1 MGMVILSILKI
12 IGIILLV
19 VLGLILLLL
28 LLVLFVPIRYRIDA
42 SKDAEGEQQIHALV
56 KVTWLL
62 HLLNIRFLYPE
73 EAYLRVRIACFTL
86 FRSDQ
91 PAKEVASAKK
101 NTATEKEKE
110 SEAKTVKASKED
122 PSSNSKEENFKQES
136 EKQDT
141 TQYSSSRQ
149 DEDTLLATEDMEDSG
164 GQSQTID
171 KDGWK
176 RMDSDPAKVDQK
188 KEDDLSKNDFN
199 NDPGKQTGN
208 AAHTEIDSESV
219 EVTEE
224 EGAEEAETD
233 SEESPSKWELLREKI
248 IWCIQKFWGLLKNIR
263 YTIQSIYDKIRNI
276 IHHIR
281 YYYKVLRSDLFH
293 RTWEKCSKE
302 ALHLLKS
309 IAPRKVKGYLHIG
322 MEDPATTG
330 QILGYYGML
339 YPLIGGHID
348 VIPDFDQVI
357 LEGTLKIRGHI
368 TLFQAVR
375 TACIIYFNKDL
386 RKLIKLLKREV
397 A

>member
-1 MGMVILSILKI
+1 MGMVILTILKI

-73 EAYLRVRIACFTL
+73 EAYLRVRLACFTL

-91 PAKEVASAKK
+91 TAKEAASAKK
-101 NTATEKEKE
+101 NTAAEKKKE
-110 SEAKTVKASKED
+110 SEAKTVKTSKASKED
-122 PSSNSKEENFKQES
+122 SKSSI
-136 EKQDT
+136 
-141 TQYSSSRQ
+141 Q
-149 DEDTLLATEDMEDSG
+149 DEDTLLATEDIEE
-164 GQSQTID
+164 QSQSID
-171 KDGWK
+171 DENWK
-176 RMDSDPAKVDQK
+176 RMGSDPAKVDQK
-188 KEDDLSKNDFN
+188 KEDDFKKNDFN
-199 NDPGKQTGN
+199 NDPENQTQN
-208 AAHTEIDSESV
+208 ASHTEINSESV
-219 EVTEE
+219 EDREE
-224 EGAEEAETD
+224 EEKAEAGNREEADFQEET
-233 SEESPSKWELLREKI
+233 SKWELLREKI
-248 IWCIQKFWGLLKNIR
+248 RWCIQKLWKLLKNIR

-281 YYYKVLRSDLFH
+281 YYYRVLQSELFR
-293 RTWEKCSKE
+293 RTWEKYSKE
-302 ALHLLKS
+302 ALCLLKC

-339 YPLIGGHID
+339 YPLIGEHID
-348 VIPDFDQVI
+348 VVPDFEHVI
-357 LEGTLKIRGHI
+357 LEGSLKIRGNI

-375 TACIIYFNKDL
+375 IACTIYFDKDL
-386 RKLIKLLKREV
+386 QKLIRLLKREV

>member
-1 MGMVILSILKI
+1 MGMVILTILKI
-12 IGIILLV
+12 IVITLLV
-19 VLGLILLLL
+19 VLGMILLIL
-28 LLVLFVPIRYRIDA
+28 LLVLFVPIRYRIDT

-91 PAKEVASAKK
+91 PAKEAASAKK
-101 NTATEKEKE
+101 NTAAEKKKE
-110 SEAKTVKASKED
+110 SEAKNVKTSKASKEA
-122 PSSNSKEENFKQES
+122 
-136 EKQDT
+136 
-141 TQYSSSRQ
+141 
-149 DEDTLLATEDMEDSG
+149 EDTLLATEVKNAPEN
-164 GQSQTID
+164 QT
-171 KDGWK
+171 
-176 RMDSDPAKVDQK
+176 
-188 KEDDLSKNDFN
+188 E
-199 NDPGKQTGN
+199 N
-208 AAHTEIDSESV
+208 AAHTEINSESV
-219 EVTEE
+219 EVREE
-224 EGAEEAETD
+224 EEAAEAGNREEADFQEET
-233 SEESPSKWELLREKI
+233 SKWELLREKI
-248 IWCIQKFWGLLKNIR
+248 RWCIQKLWELLKNIR

-276 IHHIR
+276 IHDIR

-357 LEGTLKIRGHI
+357 LEGTLTIRGHI

-375 TACIIYFNKDL
+375 TACILYFNKDL

>member
-1 MGMVILSILKI
+1 MGMVILAILKI
-12 IGIILLV
+12 IGIILLI

-56 KVTWLL
+56 KVTWLF

-86 FRSDQ
+86 FRSDR
-91 PAKEVASAKK
+91 PSKEAASAEKK
-101 NTATEKEKE
+101 AESDQKVGEKTRALK
-110 SEAKTVKASKED
+110 VSKED
-122 PSSNSKEENFKQES
+122 FESSMPE
-136 EKQDT
+136 
-141 TQYSSSRQ
+141 
-149 DEDTLLATEDMEDSG
+149 EDTLLATED
-164 GQSQTID
+164 T
-171 KDGWK
+171 
-176 RMDSDPAKVDQK
+176 
-188 KEDDLSKNDFN
+188 
-199 NDPGKQTGN
+199 
-208 AAHTEIDSESV
+208 AHTEANPESA
-219 EVTEE
+219 EVREKEE
-224 EGAEEAETD
+224 EAD
-233 SEESPSKWELLREKI
+233 SEETTSKWELLCEKM
-248 IWCIQKFWGLLKNIR
+248 IWCIQKLWGLLKNIR

-281 YYYKVLRSDLFH
+281 YYYKIFHSDLFH

-302 ALHLLKS
+302 ALRLLKG

-357 LEGTLKIRGHI
+357 LEGSLKIRGRI
-368 TLFQAVR
+368 TLFRAVR
-375 TACIIYFNKDL
+375 TACAIYFNKDL
-386 RKLIKLLKREV
+386 RKLIRLLKREV

>member
-1 MGMVILSILKI
+1 MGMVILTILKI

-19 VLGLILLLL
+19 VLGLMLFLL

-42 SKDAEGEQQIHALV
+42 SKDAEGGQQIHALI

-91 PAKEVASAKK
+91 STKEAASSKK
-101 NTATEKEKE
+101 NAAAEKKKE
-110 SEAKTVKASKED
+110 SEAKSLKTSKASREA
-122 PSSNSKEENFKQES
+122 
-136 EKQDT
+136 
-141 TQYSSSRQ
+141 
-149 DEDTLLATEDMEDSG
+149 EDTLLATEDVEGSG
-164 GQSQTID
+164 EQPQTMD
-171 KDGWK
+171 EDGWSPIDNTQIK
-176 RMDSDPAKVDQK
+176 PDEK
-188 KEDDLSKNDFN
+188 KEGKLKDAPKN
-199 NDPGKQTGN
+199 QTGN
-208 AAHTEIDSESV
+208 ATHTEIDSEPADA
-219 EVTEE
+219 
-224 EGAEEAETD
+224 GAEEEKEEAEAD
-233 SEESPSKWELLREKI
+233 SEESTSKWELRREKI
-248 IWCIQKFWGLLKNIR
+248 LWCIQKLWKLLKNIR

-281 YYYKVLRSDLFH
+281 YYYRVLQSELFR
-293 RTWEKCSKE
+293 RTWEKYSKE
-302 ALHLLKS
+302 ALCLLKC

-339 YPLIGGHID
+339 YPLIGEHID
-348 VIPDFDQVI
+348 VVPDFEHVI
-357 LEGTLKIRGHI
+357 LEGSLKIRGNI

-375 TACIIYFNKDL
+375 IACTIYFDKDL
-386 RKLIKLLKREV
+386 QKLIRLLKREV

>member
-1 MGMVILSILKI
+1 MGMVILTILKI

-19 VLGLILLLL
+19 VLGLMLFLL
-28 LLVLFVPIRYRIDA
+28 LLVLFVPIRYRVDA
-42 SKDAEGEQQIHALV
+42 SKDAEGEQQIHALI

-91 PAKEVASAKK
+91 PTKKAASSKK
-101 NTATEKEKE
+101 NAAAEKKKE
-110 SEAKTVKASKED
+110 SEAKTVKTSKASRKA
-122 PSSNSKEENFKQES
+122 
-136 EKQDT
+136 
-141 TQYSSSRQ
+141 
-149 DEDTLLATEDMEDSG
+149 EDTLLATEDVEGSG
-164 GQSQTID
+164 EQPQAID
-171 KDGWK
+171 EDGWSPIDNTQIK
-176 RMDSDPAKVDQK
+176 PDEKTEAMLKDAP
-188 KEDDLSKNDFN
+188 KN
-199 NDPGKQTGN
+199 QTGN
-208 AAHTEIDSESV
+208 ATHTEMDSEPADAGA
-219 EVTEE
+219 EE
-224 EGAEEAETD
+224 EKEEAETETD
-233 SEESPSKWELLREKI
+233 FEESTSKWKLRREKI
-248 IWCIQKFWGLLKNIR
+248 LWCIQKLWKLLKNIR

-281 YYYKVLRSDLFH
+281 YYYRVLQSELFH
-293 RTWEKCSKE
+293 RTWEKYSKE
-302 ALHLLKS
+302 ALCLLKR

-348 VIPDFDQVI
+348 VVPDFDQVI
-357 LEGTLKIRGHI
+357 LEGFLKIRGHI

-386 RKLIKLLKREV
+386 RKLIRLLKREV

>member
-1 MGMVILSILKI
+1 MGMVILTILKI

-19 VLGLILLLL
+19 VLGMILLIL
-28 LLVLFVPIRYRIDA
+28 LLVLFVPIRYRVDA

-91 PAKEVASAKK
+91 PAKEAASDEKRAETKQK
-101 NTATEKEKE
+101 SEKEKA
-110 SEAKTVKASKED
+110 AKTVKTSD
-122 PSSNSKEENFKQES
+122 
-136 EKQDT
+136 
-141 TQYSSSRQ
+141 SSREA
-149 DEDTLLATEDMEDSG
+149 EDTLLATEVKNAPEN
-164 GQSQTID
+164 QT
-171 KDGWK
+171 
-176 RMDSDPAKVDQK
+176 
-188 KEDDLSKNDFN
+188 E
-199 NDPGKQTGN
+199 N
-208 AAHTEIDSESV
+208 AAHTEINSESV
-219 EVTEE
+219 EVREE
-224 EGAEEAETD
+224 EEAAEAGNREEADFQEET
-233 SEESPSKWELLREKI
+233 SKWELLREKI
-248 IWCIQKFWGLLKNIR
+248 RWCIQKLWELLKNIR
-263 YTIQSIYDKIRNI
+263 YTIQLIYDKIRNI
-276 IHHIR
+276 IHDIR
-281 YYYKVLRSDLFH
+281 YYYKILRSDLFH

-357 LEGTLKIRGHI
+357 LEGTLTIRGHI

-375 TACIIYFNKDL
+375 TACILYFNKDL

>member
-1 MGMVILSILKI
+1 MGMVILTILKI

-42 SKDAEGEQQIHALV
+42 SKNAEGEQQIHALV

-110 SEAKTVKASKED
+110 SEAKNVKTSKASQED
-122 PSSNSKEENFKQES
+122 SKSSI
-136 EKQDT
+136 
-141 TQYSSSRQ
+141 Q
-149 DEDTLLATEDMEDSG
+149 DEDTLLATEDESSG
-164 GQSQTID
+164 VQSQSVDEEGWSRID
-171 KDGWK
+171 NAQIKIDEETEGK
-176 RMDSDPAKVDQK
+176 
-188 KEDDLSKNDFN
+188 LKNA
-199 NDPGKQTGN
+199 PEPQTEN
-208 AAHTEIDSESV
+208 AAHAEINSESA
-219 EVTEE
+219 EAGEE
-224 EGAEEAETD
+224 ETD
-233 SEESPSKWELLREKI
+233 FEESPSKWELLREKI
-248 IWCIQKFWGLLKNIR
+248 IWCIQKLWELLKNIR

>member
-1 MGMVILSILKI
+1 MGMVILTILKI

-19 VLGLILLLL
+19 VLGMILLIL

-73 EAYLRVRIACFTL
+73 EAYLRVKLACFTL

-91 PAKEVASAKK
+91 TAKEAASDEKRAETKRK
-101 NTATEKEKE
+101 REKEKV
-110 SEAKTVKASKED
+110 AKDVKTSKASKED
-122 PSSNSKEENFKQES
+122 SKSSI
-136 EKQDT
+136 
-141 TQYSSSRQ
+141 Q
-149 DEDTLLATEDMEDSG
+149 DEDTLLATEDIEE
-164 GQSQTID
+164 QSQSID
-171 KDGWK
+171 DEDWK
-176 RMDSDPAKVDQK
+176 RMDSDPATVDQK
-188 KEDDLSKNDFN
+188 KEDDLNKNDFN
-199 NDPGKQTGN
+199 NHPENQTEN
-208 AAHTEIDSESV
+208 ASHTEINSESV
-219 EVTEE
+219 EVREE
-224 EGAEEAETD
+224 KEEPETD
-233 SEESPSKWELLREKI
+233 SEESPSKFELLREKI
-248 IWCIQKFWGLLKNIR
+248 LWCIQKLWGLLKNIR

-281 YYYKVLRSDLFH
+281 YYYKILRSDLFR

-302 ALHLLKS
+302 ALQLLKN
-309 IAPRKVKGYLHIG
+309 IAPRKVKGYVHIG

-357 LEGTLKIRGHI
+357 LEGSLKIRGHI

-375 TACIIYFNKDL
+375 TACVIYFNKDL